1 MQGTSDGILIQI
13 CVDNR
18 SVSSLGII
26 YLPSEL
32 LYRLSIYYYLY
43 LAIVNL
49 KKSFITGVELDE
61 QCTGIFKNCIA
72 KSF

>member
-18 SVSSLGII
+18 RVSSLGII

-32 LYRLSIYYYLY
+32 LYRLSIYYYLS